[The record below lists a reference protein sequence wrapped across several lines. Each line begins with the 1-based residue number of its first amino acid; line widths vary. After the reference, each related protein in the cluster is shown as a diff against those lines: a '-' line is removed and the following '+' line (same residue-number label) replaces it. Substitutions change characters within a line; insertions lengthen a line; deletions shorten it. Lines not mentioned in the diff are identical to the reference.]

1 MSYTGRFVPTNPK
14 KYKGNYTTIYYRS
27 LWERK
32 FMVYCDKNPNIL
44 QWGSEEI
51 YIPYFLPSDCK
62 IHRYFPDFY
71 IKVKRKDGNIKKMIV
86 EIKPEKYTKPPVMPK
101 KKTKSYVKDVYEWG
115 RNEAKWKSALEYC
128 KDRGMDFLILT
139 EQHLMPKYK

>member
-1 MSYTGRFVPTNPK
+1 
-14 KYKGNYTTIYYRS
+14 
-27 LWERK
+27 
-32 FMVYCDKNPNIL
+32 
-44 QWGSEEI
+44 
-51 YIPYFLPSDCK
+51 
-62 IHRYFPDFY
+62 
-71 IKVKRKDGNIKKMIV
+71 MIV
-86 EIKPEKYTKPPVMPK
+86 DIKPEKYTKPPVMPK

>member
-1 MSYTGRFVPTNPK
+1 
-14 KYKGNYTTIYYRS
+14 
-27 LWERK
+27 
-32 FMVYCDKNPNIL
+32 
-44 QWGSEEI
+44 
-51 YIPYFLPSDCK
+51 
-62 IHRYFPDFY
+62 
-71 IKVKRKDGNIKKMIV
+71 
-86 EIKPEKYTKPPVMPK
+86 MPK